1 MWLVLAVQMEEGL
14 LEELFARRRNINAS
28 ENLGVLYEIRN
39 GIVKNQSLQYETLLK
54 IVENHMNRSTDVLH
68 RYLTLIIEYDNTEQR
83 KDDAASRMK
92 VVKELYVK
100 GCVSQIKLEEKES
113 S

>member
-14 LEELFARRRNINAS
+14 LEELFARRRNLNIC
-28 ENLGVLYEIRN
+28 ENMGVLYEIRN
-39 GIVKNQSLQYETLLK
+39 DIVKTSHFNTRPLLK

-68 RYLTLIIEYDNTEQR
+68 RYLTLIIEYDDTEQR
-83 KDDAASRMK
+83 KGDAASRVK

-100 GCVSQIKLEEKES
+100 TCVRKIKLEEKGS

>member
-39 GIVKNQSLQYETLLK
+39 DIVKNLSLQYETPF
-54 IVENHMNRSTDVLH
+54 
-68 RYLTLIIEYDNTEQR
+68 
-83 KDDAASRMK
+83 KDRGK
-92 VVKELYVK
+92 P
-100 GCVSQIKLEEKES
+100 IT
-113 S
+113 